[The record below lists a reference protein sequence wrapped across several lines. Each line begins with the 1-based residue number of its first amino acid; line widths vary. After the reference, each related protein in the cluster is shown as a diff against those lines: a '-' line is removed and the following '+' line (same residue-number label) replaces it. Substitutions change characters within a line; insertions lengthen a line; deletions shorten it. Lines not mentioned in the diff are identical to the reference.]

1 MVPGLV
7 NGLKVPKNLCN
18 PDQIYDADPDVA
30 LTLGTYLFCTY
41 GDTSVD
47 FELQK
52 ETDEA
57 NATVHVE
64 GKYSKRRERASR
76 MEHCS

>member
-64 GKYSKRRERASR
+64 GKYSSEESGTR